1 MKKYTYEEVCAY
13 VAGVCS
19 MSAFLSVTQLLHFS
33 LAGDTWMVVIAGSS
47 ALISLCVAKKPSTLA
62 DVVRRWICR

>member
-13 VAGVCS
+13 VSGFYS
-19 MSAFLSVTQLLHFS
+19 MAVFMSVTQLLHFS

-47 ALISLCVAKKPSTLA
+47 ALISLYVAMKPSTLA